1 MSSSRQ
7 QSPVLV
13 VFKAT
18 EQEDILAAVEES
30 GIEVLGQSNA
40 ETSNIVEVIE
50 MLQREQS
57 GEEGA
62 CQDSDATINLEYF
75 ETDESMYQGKPG
87 SNKMHANLPTG
98 GTQRSDVFE
107 CL

>member
-1 MSSSRQ
+1 M
-7 QSPVLV
+7 V
-13 VFKAT
+13 VFNAT

-50 MLQREQS
+50 MLKREQS
-57 GEEGA
+57 GEED
-62 CQDSDATINLEYF
+62 CHDSDATKKLEYF

-87 SNKMHANLPTG
+87 SNKMNANRQHTLTH
-98 GTQRSDVFE
+98 VFV
-107 CL
+107 CF